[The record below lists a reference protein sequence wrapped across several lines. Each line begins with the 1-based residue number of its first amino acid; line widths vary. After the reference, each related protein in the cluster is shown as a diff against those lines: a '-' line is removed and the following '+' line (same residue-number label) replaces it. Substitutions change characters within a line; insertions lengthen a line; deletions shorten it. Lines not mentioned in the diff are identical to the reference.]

1 MTSAA
6 DDPALYT
13 AAERR
18 IEWLTIS
25 IGTAGAAFAA
35 IFWRPLAGAGV
46 AIGTLL
52 AWINFRWMKQ
62 AVSGLTHLSAAQHDL
77 EKPRLPKSTY
87 VKFIGRYALLIV
99 VAYVILRGLRSMAAG
114 LLAGLFSAVAAVLIE
129 ALALLFRR
137 GPTHSRGS

>member
-1 MTSAA
+1 MTPAA
-6 DDPALYT
+6 DDAALYT

-18 IEWLTIS
+18 IEWLTIA
-25 IGTAGAAFAA
+25 IGAVGAASAV

-62 AVSGLTHLSAAQHDL
+62 AVGGLTRLSAAQRDL

-137 GPTHSRGS
+137 